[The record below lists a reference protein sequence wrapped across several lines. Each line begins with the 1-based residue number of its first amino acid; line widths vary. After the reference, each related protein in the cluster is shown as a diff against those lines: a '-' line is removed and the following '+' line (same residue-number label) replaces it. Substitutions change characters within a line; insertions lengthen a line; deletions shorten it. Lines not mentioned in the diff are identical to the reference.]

1 MEAITRLLTEIYPAA
16 LSQGQLDTIKSQ
28 ISFAKSTPHQAR
40 KAHWDE
46 DDVVL
51 ITYADQFMEAEKPT
65 LNTFTT
71 FFNHRLRTTFSLVH
85 LLPFYPYSSDDGFS
99 VIDYQQVNPI
109 IGSWQQIGE
118 LNLTT
123 RLMFDFVCNHM
134 SAESRWVKGY
144 LAGQQAY
151 DAFFIALPPA
161 TDLASVTRPRTSPL
175 FTPFT
180 AQDGSTRY
188 LWTTFSADQVDL
200 NFTNPHVLIAVIG
213 VLLHYLIQGAD
224 YIRLDAVGYLWKEVG
239 TRCIHLPRPHLLV
252 KLFRA
257 ICDEVAPG
265 TVIITETNVPHQ
277 DNISYFDNGRDE
289 AQMVYQFPLPPLVLH
304 ALHNGSSRAL
314 RHWAA
319 GLEIGSGDT
328 TFFNFLASHDGI
340 GLNPLRGILPEA
352 EIIRLVRDLE
362 SEGALVSYKQNTDGT
377 TSPYEI
383 NVTYLDAINRRED
396 SDETRL
402 GRFILAHAILLA
414 FPGVPAV
421 YVQSIL
427 GSRNDYE
434 GVKAAGHNRAVNR
447 EKYPLKNIEAML
459 DEQTSLRSRVF
470 QALSAL
476 IRLRRRQQA
485 FHPDAAMEVLEWDNA
500 LLAFYRRAAG
510 QRLLCLFNLANK
522 AVSCTLPDGEYR
534 QLTAEGSVSGGPLTL
549 APYAFYWLEPLNDR

>member
-1 MEAITRLLTEIYPAA
+1 MEAITRLLRKIYPAT
-16 LSQGQLDTIKSQ
+16 LSQGQLDTIKGQ
-28 ISFAKSTPHQAR
+28 ISFTKSTPHQAR

-65 LNTFTT
+65 LDTFTT
-71 FFNHRLRTTFSLVH
+71 FFNHRLRNTFSLVH
-85 LLPFYPYSSDDGFS
+85 LLPFYPYSSDYGFS

-109 IGSWQQIGE
+109 VGSWQQIGE

-123 RLMFDFVCNHM
+123 RLMFDFICNHM

-151 DAFFIALPPA
+151 DDFFIALPPA
-161 TDLASVTRPRTSPL
+161 TASVTRPRTSPL
-175 FTPFT
+175 LTPFT

-188 LWTTFSADQVDL
+188 LWTTLSADQVDL
-200 NFTNPHVLIAVIG
+200 NFNNPQVLIAVIG
-213 VLLHYLIQGAD
+213 VLLHYLIQEAD

-239 TRCIHLPRPHLLV
+239 TRCLHLPHTHLLV

-265 TVIITETNVPHQ
+265 TVIITETNVPHK
-277 DNISYFDNGRDE
+277 DNISYFGNGRDK

-304 ALHNGSSRAL
+304 ALHNSSRRAL

-319 GLEIGSGDT
+319 GLEIGSGAT
-328 TFFNFLASHDGI
+328 TLFFNFLASHDGI
-340 GLNPLRGILPEA
+340 EMNPLLGILPEA
-352 EIIRLVRDLE
+352 EIIRLVSDLE
-362 SEGALVSYKQNTDGT
+362 SESALVSYKQNTDGT

-383 NVTYLDAINRRED
+383 NVTYLDAFNRRED

-402 GRFILAHAILLA
+402 GRFILAHAILLE
-414 FPGVPAV
+414 FPGVPAI

-434 GVKAAGHNRAVNR
+434 EVKAAGHNRAVNR
-447 EKYPLKNIEAML
+447 EKYPLKTIEAML
-459 DEQTSLRSRVF
+459 DDETSLRSRVF

-485 FHPDAAMEVLEWDNA
+485 FHPDAAMEVLEWDNT
-500 LLAFYRRAAG
+500 LLAFYRAAG

-522 AVSCTLPDGEYR
+522 TVSCTLPDGDYR
-534 QLTAEGSVSGGPLTL
+534 LLTAEGTVSGGPLTL
-549 APYAFYWLEPLNDR
+549 APYSFYWLETLSDR